1 MSTRPPEPST
11 ETSAPIGARPLLAK
25 VLAVA
30 LVAAWAA
37 PLYTSDHGALTGFGL
52 GVAHV
57 AFVIVPLLLLALA
70 WASWTER
77 QWSRLG
83 AIAATTLFL
92 DVAATLT
99 DGERVLFH
107 PAAWLALVVLIFA
120 LAAALENRLG
130 ALLPV
135 EFVQAVPFL
144 AVVLA
149 LTAVSPIYVS
159 FQAQKRHRNPLYT
172 LFVQPPAL
180 LPQLLPPTPANT
192 LR

>member
-1 MSTRPPEPST
+1 MQVT
-11 ETSAPIGARPLLAK
+11 EGSSSSNARPLLAK

-30 LVAAWAA
+30 LPVAWAA

-52 GVAHV
+52 GAAHV
-57 AFVIVPLLLLALA
+57 VFAIVPLLLLALA
-70 WASWTER
+70 WASWTGR

-83 AIAATTLFL
+83 AIAALTLFL

-130 ALLPV
+130 ALVPV

-149 LTAVSPIYVS
+149 LAAVSPIYLS

-172 LFVQPPAL
+172 MFVMQPVPEPLVVPAIA
-180 LPQLLPPTPANT
+180 P
-192 LR
+192 R